1 MLHGGYPISVPIS
14 ACFMAMVSCAHHLCA
29 VASVPRENRVI
40 SVHPENT
47 INVVAGAEELPAYEA
62 AREPGLAPATTAKL
76 RAALSHAHRLRFPL
90 SCGGSL
96 EHLRFAGLFSQNQ
109 SHWRAP
115 PLAARRIDVGA
126 YVVAGD
132 TNPDGTL
139 FLNPKAALAP
149 DAAALLERQRARLR
163 TALRALRRA
172 RPGTAVRADS
182 GGLPSYAAL
191 IAVLLDTKAR
201 PSARSQ

>member
-1 MLHGGYPISVPIS
+1 M
-14 ACFMAMVSCAHHLCA
+14 
-29 VASVPRENRVI
+29 
-40 SVHPENT
+40 
-47 INVVAGAEELPAYEA
+47 AGAEELPAYEA
-62 AREPGLAPATTAKL
+62 SREPGLAPATTAKL

-90 SCGGSL
+90 GCGGAP
-96 EHLRFAGLFSQNQ
+96 EHLRFAGLFAQNS

-115 PLAARRIDVGA
+115 ALAARRIDVGA

-132 TNPDGTL
+132 TNPPGTL
-139 FLNPKAALAP
+139 GRNPAALAP

-172 RPGTAVRADS
+172 RPGTTVRADS

-191 IAVLLDTKAR
+191 IATLLDTKAR
-201 PSARSQ
+201 PSARAPQAHKMCVLTARKCCLHQSPCLLVYR